1 MSNNQKLEKACKDA
15 LAQFEKLGD
24 EQFYDIRSKL
34 EFVLGSYGFDGN
46 PVGLHEYA
54 KKSSDILKKY
64 KQKQPRKVSQKLLES
79 IDSAVEGFAKE
90 KK

>member
-1 MSNNQKLEKACKDA
+1 MSNYQKLEKACKDA
-15 LAQFEKLGD
+15 LAQFEKIGD

-34 EFVLGSYGFDGN
+34 EFVLGSYGFDRN

-54 KKSSDILKKY
+54 KKSSEMLKKY
-64 KQKQPRKVSQKLLES
+64 KQKFPKKVSKKLLDS
-79 IDSAVEGFAKE
+79 IDSAVQAFKPS

>member
-64 KQKQPRKVSQKLLES
+64 KQKYPRKVSQKLLES
-79 IDSAVEGFAKE
+79 IDSAVDSYVKG

>member
-1 MSNNQKLEKACKDA
+1 MSINQKLEKACKDA

-46 PVGLHEYA
+46 PVGLFEYA
-54 KKSSDILKKY
+54 KKSSDTLKKY
-64 KQKQPRKVSQKLLES
+64 KQKYPRKVSQKLLDN
-79 IDSAVEGFAKE
+79 IDSAVEGYKKE

>member
-15 LAQFEKLGD
+15 LAQFEKIGD

-64 KQKQPRKVSQKLLES
+64 KQKHSRKVSQKLLDS
-79 IDSAVEGFAKE
+79 IDSAVDGYAK

>member
-15 LAQFEKLGD
+15 LAQFEKIGD

-46 PVGLHEYA
+46 PVGLLEYA

-64 KQKQPRKVSQKLLES
+64 KQNYPRKVSQKLLDT
-79 IDSAVEGFAKE
+79 IDSAVEGY
-90 KK
+90 KKDKK

>member
-46 PVGLHEYA
+46 PVGLHEFA

-64 KQKQPRKVSQKLLES
+64 KQKHSRKVSQKLLDS
-79 IDSAVEGFAKE
+79 IDSAVDGFAKE

>member
-1 MSNNQKLEKACKDA
+1 MNSNQKLEKACKDA

-46 PVGLHEYA
+46 PVGLQEFA

-64 KQKQPRKVSQKLLES
+64 KQKHPRKVSQKLLET
-79 IDSAVEGFAKE
+79 IDSAVDGYHKE

>member
-1 MSNNQKLEKACKDA
+1 MSMNQKLEKACKDA

-46 PVGLHEYA
+46 PVGLQEYS
-54 KKSSDILKKY
+54 KKSLEILKKY
-64 KQKQPRKVSQKLLES
+64 KQKHPRKVSQKLLDA
-79 IDSAVEGFAKE
+79 IDSAVDGYNKE

>member
-46 PVGLHEYA
+46 PVGLHEFA

-64 KQKQPRKVSQKLLES
+64 KQKHPRKVSQKLLDS
-79 IDSAVEGFAKE
+79 IDSAVDGYTKE

>member
-54 KKSSDILKKY
+54 KKSSNILKKY
-64 KQKQPRKVSQKLLES
+64 KQKHPRKVSQKLLDS
-79 IDSAVEGFAKE
+79 IDLAVDGYIKE

>member
-1 MSNNQKLEKACKDA
+1 MSMNQKLEKACKDA

-46 PVGLHEYA
+46 PVGLKEYA
-54 KKSSDILKKY
+54 KKSLEILKKY
-64 KQKQPRKVSQKLLES
+64 KQKHPRKVSQKLLDT
-79 IDSAVEGFAKE
+79 IDSAVDGYNKE

>member
-64 KQKQPRKVSQKLLES
+64 KQKYPRKVSQKLLES
-79 IDSAVEGFAKE
+79 IDSAVDSYAKQ